1 MESPEAVNDD
11 FNLSTAAS
19 TTVLEL
25 AETHLAQ
32 GPRRRTARSATSRDP
47 PFEHDVQL
55 RVPDVRKAREV
66 LGFEAT
72 TTARPDAR
80 RGHPV
85 DPRRSSRP
93 VACERGPA
101 SPDPMKRLRPFLPWI
116 LGLVGTVAAIAAIA
130 ISVDVPKAISQIH
143 QFEFIWLVPALAALT
158 AQMLFRATRWS
169 KLLTVTAGRPIRVRR
184 ILAPLL
190 VGYLANN
197 VLPAR
202 AGEAVRTVLVS
213 RRELIGLGEV
223 AATVIT
229 ERVLD
234 LVTLAGVAAIA
245 VWLATGG
252 TGGVGLSLIVLGV
265 GGFAVGRFLAQV
277 ADRRHWLDRLPA
289 NRLFGLVRGLVE
301 TIGRL
306 PLWVLLL
313 SAGFSLLA
321 WGCDAIV
328 VLSVGRAVGAD
339 LPGGR
344 RDRDQRGGGHRYRG
358 TGGAGLC
365 RHVRAGGDRGRG
377 RRRRAPGDRP
387 ADRPGPPPAGDH
399 PDLDRGRRGVV
410 PAGRPL
416 RDRGAD
422 RVTRGRADVR
432 AESARRASR
441 PPRDAM
447 TSSVPGTAPELSIVM
462 PVFKEGEAVEPVLRA
477 LTAGVTTPHEL
488 VVVYDFDEDTTVPVI
503 ARLAAE
509 LPAVRGLRNDLG
521 RGVLNAMKAGIAGT
535 PGAYVLIS
543 MADGSDEPHV
553 VDPMVALARG
563 GADVVVGVALHARRP
578 PGRRA
583 ARSSG

>member
-1 MESPEAVNDD
+1 
-11 FNLSTAAS
+11 
-19 TTVLEL
+19 
-25 AETHLAQ
+25 
-32 GPRRRTARSATSRDP
+32 
-47 PFEHDVQL
+47 
-55 RVPDVRKAREV
+55 
-66 LGFEAT
+66 
-72 TTARPDAR
+72 
-80 RGHPV
+80 
-85 DPRRSSRP
+85 
-93 VACERGPA
+93 
-101 SPDPMKRLRPFLPWI
+101 MKRLRPFLPWI

-339 LPGGR
+339 LPVAAAIAISAGAVI
-344 RDRDQRGGGHRYRG
+344 G
-358 TGGAGLC
+358 TA
-365 RHVRAGGDRGRG
+365 APA
-377 RRRRAPGDRP
+377 APGY
-387 ADRPGPPPAGDH
+387 
-399 PDLDRGRRGVV
+399 V
-410 PAGRPL
+410 
-416 RDRGAD
+416 
-422 RVTRGRADVR
+422 
-432 AESARRASR
+432 
-441 PPRDAM
+441 
-447 TSSVPGTAPELSIVM
+447 GTFE
-462 PVFKEGEAVEPVLRA
+462 
-477 LTAGVTTPHEL
+477 
-488 VVVYDFDEDTTVPVI
+488 
-503 ARLAAE
+503 LAAI
-509 LPAVRGLRNDLG
+509 A
-521 RGVLNAMKAGIAGT
+521 AGA
-535 PGAYVLIS
+535 
-543 MADGSDEPHV
+543 
-553 VDPMVALARG
+553 
-563 GADVVVGVALHARRP
+563 VVGVPPETVLPIALVLHLLGIIPISIAGVVALFQLG
-578 PGRRA
+578 GRSGIA
-583 ARSSG
+583 AQTASPAAEPTSEPSPLDEPRVHPATR